1 MNKKELIAKLAYR
14 TQLKSSTCEAVIN
27 ALSSEIENTL
37 CAGADFPLHG
47 IGKWVVRT
55 RKARTVRNPRTG
67 EAMSIPSRQA
77 VTFKVSSRLNDNVNS
92 YSDDVGMAMSK
103 LSAG

>member
-1 MNKKELIAKLAYR
+1 MTKKELITRLASR
-14 TQLKSSTCEAVIN
+14 TQLNISTCETVIN
-27 ALSSEIENTL
+27 AFASEIENTL

-47 IGKWVVRT
+47 IGKWTVRT

-67 EAMSIPSRQA
+67 ESMSIPSRQA
-77 VTFKVSSRLNDNVNS
+77 VTFKTSSRLNDCVNS
-92 YSDDVGMAMSK
+92 YSDDVSTAMSK

>member
-1 MNKKELIAKLAYR
+1 MTKKELIATLASR

-27 ALSSEIENTL
+27 ALSGEIENAL
-37 CAGADFPLHG
+37 CAGSDFPLHG

-67 EAMSIPSRQA
+67 ESMSIPSRQA
-77 VTFKVSSRLNDNVNS
+77 VTFKTSGRLNDSVNS
-92 YSDDVGMAMSK
+92 YSDDVGMAMRK